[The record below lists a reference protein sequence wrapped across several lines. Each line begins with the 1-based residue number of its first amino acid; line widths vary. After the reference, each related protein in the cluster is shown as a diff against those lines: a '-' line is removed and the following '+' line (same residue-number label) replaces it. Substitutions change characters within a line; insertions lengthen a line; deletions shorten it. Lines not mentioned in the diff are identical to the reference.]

1 MSVHDGHRERLK
13 EQFSEHG
20 LGAMPDHNVLE
31 LLLFYAIPRGDV
43 NPLAHDLVDRFGSL
57 AAVFDAPIEK
67 LMSVPGVGEN
77 TARLIKLIP
86 QVSRRYLIS
95 RAKYDGILSSPAAAG
110 RYLLPYFYAER
121 DEVVYL
127 VCLDGK
133 RQVLACRCLF
143 RGSVNSANVSVRKL
157 VETALSCN
165 AASVILAHNH
175 PSGIAVPSRE
185 DEATTRRI
193 MAALDA
199 VEIELA
205 DHIVVADD
213 DFVSMAD
220 SGFFKRL

>member
-1 MSVHDGHRERLK
+1 MSVHDGHRARLK

-20 LGAMPDHNVLE
+20 LGALPDHNVLE
-31 LLLFYAIPRGDV
+31 LLLFYSIPRGDV

-95 RAKYDGILSSPAAAG
+95 RAKFDGILSSPAAAG

-133 RQVLACRCLF
+133 RQVLSCRCLF

>member
-1 MSVHDGHRERLK
+1 MGVHDGHRARLK

-20 LGAMPDHNVLE
+20 LAALPDHGVLE

-43 NPLAHDLVDRFGSL
+43 NPLAHTLIDRFGTL
-57 AAVFDAPIEK
+57 AAVFDAPEEE
-67 LMSVPGVGEN
+67 LRSVPGIGEN
-77 TARLIKLIP
+77 AARLIKLIP

-95 RAKYDGILSSPAAAG
+95 RTKYDGVLASPAAAG

-127 VCLDGK
+127 VCLDAK
-133 RQVLACRCLF
+133 RQVLACRRLF
-143 RGSVNSANVSVRKL
+143 RGSVNSANVSIRKL
-157 VETALSCN
+157 VETALLCN

-213 DFVSMAD
+213 DFVSMAE
-220 SGFFKRL
+220 SGFFRHR